1 MRAVG
6 RDDVSAKTGKHR
18 SPGATNIQIEKE
30 KKKKK
35 IMLDKQK
42 IVLTESGL

>member
-35 IMLDKQK
+35 DNAGQTKDCFD
-42 IVLTESGL
+42 